1 MRKKSIMKKCLA
13 GILSFAMT
21 VTLFPA
27 NPLGT
32 VEAADGPNPVLHW
45 DMSHADGKL
54 KDISGNNLD
63 GKLVG
68 LDNSDFVTMD
78 DGASQELVFEGEDK
92 NKYVEIPAGALKKA
106 GLETFTLEA
115 TYTVTKQSAAW
126 LFTLGTTVGSH
137 PNVYNYLFVAPW
149 VSDGNYPGKMLAA
162 IKDGSTEMRCDK
174 DTALAGDN
182 GGGKNIVTVV
192 FNGGNVTYYL
202 NGQKSKTTET
212 TYKIQDMLNANSTAT
227 CIGYIGKSLYSPD
240 PAYKGS
246 VLDFKIYDQALTET
260 QVGAIHKEKTDAW
273 AVDKKLKAVQD
284 GLLKTMLGDNKG
296 VDEVDS
302 DLNFPAEVDG
312 VSLTW
317 KSSNTA
323 AVTAEGKVN
332 ATAEAKKATISVK
345 GEYQGKSF
353 EDSYELTVITKDGAE
368 YDAFM
373 AYEIPGSDN
382 IKGNITLPLKGKEG
396 SEIVWASDK
405 ENVISPVAQG
415 DKPAGVVNR
424 QSADTNVKLTAT
436 LKQAGGDKKKEYN
449 VTVKAKAN
457 VGTMTDYVF
466 AYFAGDGAGEQIF
479 LAASR
484 DGLNW
489 EELNNGEPV
498 LKSELGTKGLR
509 DPYILRSPEGD
520 KFYLVATDLSI
531 AAANWDWGGVQ
542 TNGSQAVMVWESDDL
557 VNWTNQRMCVVSA
570 QIEAGCTWAPE
581 IFYDDATGEYMLF
594 WASKVKA
601 DNYAKQRIYYCKTRD
616 FYTFT
621 DPQIWIENKWGT
633 IDTTVIKGD
642 DNKYY
647 RFSKNEDGGAKYIY
661 EEVADSLLGEWK
673 GVGWTDDPSKG
684 NVGGGEGP
692 CVFKVNEDDVL
703 SVDGAY
709 CLLIDDFGGARYYPQ
724 VTDDLASADFR
735 DAKDRASLPSKPC
748 HGTVMNI
755 TEAEYNSL
763 MTAYGLRISE
773 DSLPSYVPVGYTLPA
788 KVKVDVAGQLQEA
801 DVTWDKTDDEFATA
815 GKTVKVT
822 GTVTVNGMTATIT
835 KDITVVANT
844 VYFIDSGV
852 GSWNNNLKTSQQ
864 HSLLKQYTDLRNA
877 VPDQLYTAESGWGFV
892 NTSDN
897 TIAGNHTDTKDDIYS
912 NGWWAKGGQKCEYI
926 IPLENGRYKV
936 TGYFKEWWGNQDR
949 TMDFYAEYTDGA
961 GQKQTS
967 EKVQTKNLGSTQNVT
982 QTQAF
987 EFEVKGVTGQAEV
1000 HFYAVKSGNANDPVI
1015 SGLMIDRL
1023 DEESEELKA
1032 AKEAAKAALESATL
1046 TASAD
1051 KTDLKA
1057 KETAQVTVTGITDDL
1072 RNKAAAAYLDVA
1084 VSYKTSNAK
1093 VATVDASGKVTA
1105 VAAGTANITPVVSIG
1120 SKIKRELTPIEVV
1133 VTAVTPVMPTEISF
1147 REGAAIEI
1155 LKGSEKTLT
1164 PVIAPEGAT
1173 NKRVTWKSSD
1183 PEIVSVISG
1192 KITAVSEGKATI
1204 TATSVADKNL
1214 KAECEVTVKK
1224 VLPTEV
1230 SLDKTVLDLRVSA
1243 TAALTAKLNPT
1254 DTTESELTWESSDET
1269 IATVEPTSA
1278 TRARVRAL
1286 KAGEVTITVK
1296 TQADGVTA
1304 TCKVFVNPVTEI
1316 SITPKTLNL
1325 TTGGTQKLT
1334 VAYTPADGTGQAL
1347 TWSSSNEQVAT
1358 VGADGTVKAISAG
1371 KAVITA
1377 QTANGVKAECE
1388 VTVTNASSQTVVKV
1402 SSIKIS
1408 ADNKNIMA
1416 GKKTTVKAVVNP
1428 SNATN
1433 QAVTFKS
1440 SNAKYATVNA
1450 TTGVVTTKK
1459 AGAGKKVTIT
1469 ATANDGSNIVSN
1481 KLTIKILKYGVKKV
1495 SFKKKTLTVKA
1506 GKKVTLK
1513 PTITPTNK
1521 KAKKSQI
1528 NKTLSYKSS
1537 NTKWATVNSKGKVT
1551 TKKAGKGKT
1560 VKITATS
1567 TDGTNKKAVVK
1578 IKIKK

>member
-1 MRKKSIMKKCLA
+1 MRRKSIMKKCLA
-13 GILSFAMT
+13 AILSFAMT

-32 VEAADGPNPVLHW
+32 VEAADGPEPVLHW

-78 DGASQELVFEGEDK
+78 DGVSQELMFEGEDK

-106 GLETFTLEA
+106 GLETFTIEA

-126 LFTLGTTVGSH
+126 LFTLGTTVNSY
-137 PNVYNYLFVAPW
+137 PNVKNYLFVAPW
-149 VSDGNYPGKMLAA
+149 VPDGDYKGKMLAA

-182 GGGKNIVTVV
+182 GGGKNIVSVV

-202 NGQKSKTTET
+202 NGKKSKTTET
-212 TYKIQDMLNANSTAT
+212 TYKIQDILNANSTAT
-227 CIGYIGKSLYSPD
+227 CIGYIGKSLYNPD

-260 QVGAIHKEKTDAW
+260 QVGAIHKEKTDVW
-273 AVDKKLKAVQD
+273 AVDKKLKAVRD
-284 GLLKTMLGDNKG
+284 GLLKTMLGDNKS

-332 ATAEAKKATISVK
+332 ATAEAKKAVIIVK

-373 AYEIPGSDN
+373 AYEIPGADN
-382 IKGNITLPLKGKEG
+382 IKGNITLPVKGKEG
-396 SEIVWASDK
+396 SEIVWTSNK

-436 LKQAGGDKKKEYN
+436 LKQEGGDKKKEYN

-466 AYFAGDGAGEQIF
+466 AYFAGDGEGEQIF

-498 LKSELGTKGLR
+498 LKSEMGTKGLR

-531 AAANWDWGGVQ
+531 AATNWDWSGVQ

-557 VNWTNQRMCVVSA
+557 VHWTNQRMCVVSA

-621 DPQIWIENKWGT
+621 EPQIWIDNTWGT

-673 GVGWTDDPSKG
+673 GVGWTNDPSKG

-709 CLLIDDFGGARYYPQ
+709 CLLIDDFGGVRYYPQ

-735 DAKDRASLPSKPC
+735 DAKDRADLPTKPC

-763 MTAYGLRISE
+763 MAAYGLKISE

-788 KVKVDVAGQLQEA
+788 KVKVDVAGQLQET

-835 KDITVVANT
+835 KEITVISNT

-852 GSWNNNLKTSQQ
+852 GSWNDKRKTSQQ
-864 HSLLKQYTDLRNA
+864 HSLLKQYTDLRNV

-892 NTSDN
+892 NDSGN
-897 TIAGNHTDTKDDIYS
+897 TIAGTHTNAKDDIYS
-912 NGWWAKGGQKCEYI
+912 NGWYAKSGQKCEYV
-926 IPLENGRYKV
+926 IPLENGKYKV
-936 TGYFKEWWGNQDR
+936 TGYFQEWWGNQNR

-1032 AKEAAKAALESATL
+1032 AKEAAKEALTAATL
-1046 TASAD
+1046 EASAN
-1051 KTDLKA
+1051 KTALKV

-1072 RNKAAAAYLDVA
+1072 RDKAKAAYLDVT
-1084 VSYKTSNAK
+1084 VSYKSGNTK
-1093 VATVDASGKVTA
+1093 VATVDAAGKVTA
-1105 VAAGTANITPVVSIG
+1105 VAAGTANITPVVAIG
-1120 SKIKRELTPIEVV
+1120 SKIKRELTPIEVT
-1133 VTAVTPVMPTEISF
+1133 VTAEPQVMPTGISF
-1147 REGAAIEI
+1147 KEGAAIEM
-1155 LKGSEKTLT
+1155 LKGSESKLT
-1164 PVIAPEGAT
+1164 PVITPENAS
-1173 NKRVTWKSSD
+1173 NPRVTWKSSD
-1183 PEIVSVISG
+1183 PEIVAVISG

-1204 TATSVADKNL
+1204 TATSVADKTL
-1214 KAECEVTVKK
+1214 KTECEVTVKK
-1224 VLPTEV
+1224 ILPTQV
-1230 SLDKTVLDLRVSA
+1230 SLNKTVLDLRVSA
-1243 TAALTAKLNPT
+1243 TATLTAQLNPAN
-1254 DTTESELTWESSDET
+1254 TTESELTWESSDES
-1269 IATVEPTSA
+1269 IATVESTSA
-1278 TRARVRAL
+1278 TRARVRAV
-1286 KAGEVTITVK
+1286 KSGEVTITVK
-1296 TQADGVTA
+1296 TQAEGVTA

-1316 SITPKTLNL
+1316 SIPKTASLKVN
-1325 TTGGTQKLT
+1325 GTQKLT
-1334 VAYTPADGTGQAL
+1334 VTYTPADGSGQVI
-1347 TWSSSNEQVAT
+1347 TWSSSNEKVAT
-1358 VGADGTVKAISAG
+1358 VDASGTVKGISAG
-1371 KAVITA
+1371 NAVITA
-1377 QTANGVKAECE
+1377 QTANGVKAECT

-1408 ADNKNIMA
+1408 AVNKNIMA
-1416 GKKTTVKAVVNP
+1416 GKKTTVKPVVNP

-1433 QAVTFKS
+1433 KAVTFKS
-1440 SNAKYATVNA
+1440 SNTKYATVNNK
-1450 TTGVVTTKK
+1450 GVVTTKK

-1469 ATANDGSNIVSN
+1469 ATANDGSNKVSN

-1567 TDGTNKKAVVK
+1567 TDGTNKKATVK